1 MMKKLPNILPAIICF
16 LVPAVILFSISCN
29 EKVETIPMID
39 SITVAPDTVAAGGIA
54 LITVIAADQ
63 DGDELVYSYAPQ
75 AGKISG
81 YGDSVYWF
89 APTKGGLYKTIVRVT
104 DPSGNQTSD
113 SIRLFVLNSGK
124 SEIVGTASFPENIIF
139 DLSMAKV
146 RIYTSIAARAAG
158 QAADSTNVFGFG
170 PIVSYRF
177 PLVTPGTYYLDVWK
191 DMDNS
196 LTFSSGDFLGW
207 YGSGDFAAP
216 VLKPIIVQDSISSQ
230 VQVQMNVM
238 P

>member
-1 MMKKLPNILPAIICF
+1 MKNLPRPLPAIICL
-16 LVPAVILFSISCN
+16 LVPVAILFNISCN
-29 EKVETIPMID
+29 EKVETVPVID
-39 SITVAPDTVAAGGIA
+39 SITISPDTVAAGGIA
-54 LITVIAADQ
+54 LITVTAMDQ
-63 DGDELVYSYAPQ
+63 DGDELVFSYSPQ

-89 APTKGGLYKTIVRVT
+89 APTKGGLYRTIVRVT

-124 SEIVGTASFPENIIF
+124 SEIVGTASFPEDIVF
-139 DLSMAKV
+139 DLSSAKV
-146 RIYTSIAARAAG
+146 RIYTSIAARTAG
-158 QAADSTNVFGFG
+158 QAADSTDVFGFG
-170 PIVSYRF
+170 PIVSYRL
-177 PLVTPGTYYLDVWK
+177 PSVTPGTYYLDVWK

-196 LTFSSGDFLGW
+196 LTHSSGDFLGW

-216 VLKPIIVQDSISSQ
+216 ILKPIVVQDSIPSQ

>member
-1 MMKKLPNILPAIICF
+1 MKKFLNILLPVVSF
-16 LVPAVILFSISCN
+16 LVPAAMLFIFSCN
-29 EKVETIPMID
+29 EKVETVPVID
-39 SITVAPDTVAAGGIA
+39 SITIAPDTVAAGGIA
-54 LITVIAADQ
+54 LIVVSATDQ
-63 DGDELVYSYAPQ
+63 DGDELVFSFSPQ

-81 YGDSVYWF
+81 YGDSVYWL

-124 SEIVGTASFPENIIF
+124 SEIVGTASFPEDIVF
-139 DLSMAKV
+139 DLSLAKV

-158 QAADSTNVFGFG
+158 QAVDSTNVFGFG
-170 PIVSYRF
+170 PIVSYRL

-196 LTFSSGDFLGW
+196 LTQSSGDFLGW

-216 VLKPIIVQDSISSQ
+216 VLKPVVVQDSISSQ